1 MYKIAITGPE
11 STGKSTLS
19 ELLANYFNTQWV
31 PEYSRDYLAGLDR
44 PYNKDDILKIAQ
56 GQVEREKELSLK
68 ANKYLFCDTE
78 LINMKIWSTYKY
90 NSCPNWI
97 LESIKTHVY
106 DLYLLCYIDI
116 PWEDDP
122 FRENPGER
130 EFFFNWFK
138 EELEGYGFPYK
149 VIKGNVFQRTEDAI
163 KNIHSFF
170 D

>member
-44 PYNKDDILKIAQ
+44 PYNMDDILKIAQ
-56 GQVEREKELSLK
+56 GQVERENELVLK

-78 LINMKIWSTYKY
+78 LINTKIWSIHKY
-90 NSCPNWI
+90 NTCPKWI
-97 LESIKTHVY
+97 VDSIKTHIY
-106 DLYLLCYIDI
+106 DLYLLCYVDI

-122 FRENPGER
+122 LRENPRER

-138 EELEGYGFPYK
+138 KELEAYGFPYII
-149 VIKGNVFQRTEDAI
+149 IKGNIFQRTEDAI
-163 KNIHSFF
+163 KNIHRFF